1 MSKNTTSVKILDTEY
16 KIACPPEESEAVK
29 RAAVFL
35 DIKLKEIREATNLD
49 ESKAAIITALNISN
63 DYLKDSAKKLALSDN
78 SEDMIQLTD
87 DVKRHIKTI
96 SLFED

>member
-1 MSKNTTSVKILDTEY
+1 MSKNTTSVKILGTEY
-16 KIACPPEESEAVK
+16 KISCPPEESEAVK

-35 DIKLKEIREATNLD
+35 DMKLKEIREATNLD

>member
-1 MSKNTTSVKILDTEY
+1 MSKNTTSVKILGTEY
-16 KIACPPEESEAVK
+16 KISCPPEESEAVK

-35 DIKLKEIREATNLD
+35 DMKLKEIREATNLD

-78 SEDMIQLTD
+78 FEDMIQLTD

>member
-1 MSKNTTSVKILDTEY
+1 MSKNTTSVKILGTEY
-16 KIACPPEESEAVK
+16 KISCPPEESEAVK
-29 RAAVFL
+29 RAAIFL
-35 DIKLKEIREATNLD
+35 DMKLKEIREATNLD